1 MLNFYRLPRTNG
13 TIVQWLFVENSRIQL
28 DNYRL
33 LVLLSK
39 YCKLLIRIPNIQKK
53 KISKS
58 LKLIKAA
65 FV

>member
-28 DNYRL
+28 DNHRL

-39 YCKLLIRIPNIQKK
+39 YCKLLIRIPNLYRERK
-53 KISKS
+53 
-58 LKLIKAA
+58 
-65 FV
+65 